1 MSQNK
6 QVGVVAGNFDVIHPG
21 YIHLFN
27 ECKKYCDVLLVFLHE
42 DPSLERAFKL
52 KPILTIDER
61 TLILSSLYQVD
72 EIISYRTESE
82 FLTLLKDQ
90 EIDIRFLGNEYQGK
104 EFTGKELD
112 IPIHYVDRTFHGWST
127 TKYKNLLSD
136 EGRRAELMEITRKL
150 HNEDQV
156 HKKSLEEI

>member
-1 MSQNK
+1 MKK
-6 QVGVVAGNFDVIHPG
+6 QKIGVVAGNFDVIHPG

-27 ECKKYCDVLLVFLHE
+27 ECKKHCDVLLVFLHE
-42 DPSLERAFKL
+42 DPSLERESKL
-52 KPILTIDER
+52 KPVLTIDER
-61 TLILSSLYQVD
+61 TLILSSLQQVD

-127 TKYKNLLSD
+127 TKYKNLLVD
-136 EGRRAELMEITRKL
+136 EGRRAEILEVIRKK
-150 HNEDQV
+150 HDEDQLLF
-156 HKKSLEEI
+156 KLQGQQL